1 MPPVTAP
8 QPSLLDRALRI
19 FADVRAGEGL
29 TALILFANSFL
40 LLCGYYF
47 LKAVR
52 EGLIIAYGGK
62 ELKSYSSAF
71 QAVLLIGATYAFAAL
86 ARRFVRFKLIAVVNV
101 FFVVN
106 LAIFFGLDLMRVP
119 VSVPFFIWV
128 GIYNLTVISSFYA
141 FANDLYTKEQGER
154 LFPLVVAGATIGG
167 ALGALVISQF
177 AEELGSSI
185 PMLLGAGILL
195 LATACTWLAHR
206 RGSRAEGAVEVEPP
220 AGPAAGFGLIK
231 RDRYLLLV
239 AIMMLVINWANTSGE
254 FILDGLI
261 EEQVATEVGTAPAA
275 GESQAAFEERGE
287 AWVSAYRA
295 KFFLWVNL
303 VAMFLQL
310 FVVSRVVK
318 YLGVRTALFVL
329 PVIALGGH
337 AAMAIVPALM
347 VVTLAKVGENSAN
360 YSMQNTANQTL
371 WLVTDREQKYKA
383 KNTIDTFFW
392 RFGDVASAGVTLLGT
407 ALSFAIHHFIYLNMA
422 LQVVWILIVIA
433 VVRRHR
439 EKASR
444 HGESESPVPAAP
456 AAPGPTKKPAPA

>member
-1 MPPVTAP
+1 MRPVSPSP
-8 QPSLLDRALRI
+8 QPSFLDRALRI
-19 FADVRAGEGL
+19 FADVRAGEGA
-29 TALILFANSFL
+29 TALLLFANSFL

-47 LKAVR
+47 LKTVR
-52 EGLIIAYGGK
+52 EGLIITYGGK
-62 ELKSYSSAF
+62 ELKSYSSAI
-71 QAVLLIGATYAFAAL
+71 QAVLLIGATYAFAWL
-86 ARRFVRFKLIAVVNV
+86 ARRYVRFRLIAILNV

-106 LAIFFGLDLMRVP
+106 LLIFFALDLARVP
-119 VSVPFFIWV
+119 VSVPFFVWI
-128 GIYNLTVISSFYA
+128 GIYNLTVISTFYA
-141 FANDLYTKEQGER
+141 FANDLYNKEQGER

-167 ALGALVISQF
+167 ALGALVISEF

-185 PMLLGAGILL
+185 PMLIGAGVLL
-195 LATACTWLAHR
+195 LATGCTWLAHR
-206 RGSRAEGAVEVEPP
+206 RGSRAEGAIEVAPP

-239 AIMMLVINWANTSGE
+239 AIMMMVVNLANTNGE

-261 EEQVATEVGTAPAA
+261 EEQVASEVGTEPAA
-275 GESQAAFEERGE
+275 GETREQFEERGE
-287 AWVSAYRA
+287 AWVSAFRG

-318 YLGVRTALFVL
+318 YLGVRGALFVL

-337 AAMAIVPALM
+337 AAMAMIPALM
-347 VVTLAKVGENSAN
+347 VVTLAKVGENSLN

-371 WLVTDREQKYKA
+371 WLVTDREDKYKA

-392 RFGDVASAGVTLLGT
+392 RFGDLASAGVTLLGT
-407 ALSFAIHHFIYLNMA
+407 TLSFAIHHFIYVNIA
-422 LQVVWILIVIA
+422 IQVGWILIVVA

-439 EKASR
+439 EKAR
-444 HGESESPVPAAP
+444 EQGEPESPVPAAP
-456 AAPGPTKKPAPA
+456 TAKKPAPA